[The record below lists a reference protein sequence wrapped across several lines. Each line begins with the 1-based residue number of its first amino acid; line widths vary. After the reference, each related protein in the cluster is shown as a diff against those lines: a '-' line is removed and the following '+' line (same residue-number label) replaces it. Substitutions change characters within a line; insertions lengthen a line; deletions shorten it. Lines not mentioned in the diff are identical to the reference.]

1 MNTLQDRL
9 HSVFPEHPR
18 GLYAKIAR
26 ACKIAAPSVSN
37 WFRGESKS
45 MERSNAEAICAAFA
59 PHINPAWLA
68 EGKGQK
74 LAQQPCSEQPA
85 AREARPSYF
94 SEPNNQ
100 TSAAYHTFDLL
111 DIQAA
116 CGSGVI
122 PSSDHPEVVQ
132 RIDALESW
140 ATAAFGSNL
149 NRIKLITARGVSM
162 QGTIDHDDL
171 LFVDVGVRHFDGD
184 GIYALL
190 NADGGVQAKRLQRM
204 HTGELTIISDNK
216 QFVPEIISGE
226 SLDTLTICGR
236 VLGAWSLKKFW

>member
-1 MNTLQDRL
+1 MQR
-9 HSVFPEHPR
+9 
-18 GLYAKIAR
+18 
-26 ACKIAAPSVSN
+26 PSVQRSRHTSTQPGWQKARDKSWRN
-37 WFRGESKS
+37 NHAANNQPHGRRGPV
-45 MERSNAEAICAAFA
+45 IF
-59 PHINPAWLA
+59 
-68 EGKGQK
+68 Q
-74 LAQQPCSEQPA
+74 
-85 AREARPSYF
+85 
-94 SEPNNQ
+94 NQ

-204 HTGELTIISDNK
+204 HTGALTIISDNK
-216 QFVPEIISGE
+216 QFVPETISGE